1 MSLNMSRSPLPW
13 AGYFLS
19 IICSTPGVESIR
31 ALHGG
36 NDVVLQA
43 AGSLDRYWLVLARPG
58 H

>member
-1 MSLNMSRSPLPW
+1 MSLSMSRSPLSEE
-13 AGYFLS
+13 GYLS